1 MLLVFA
7 PCWAWRPS
15 WGHLERM
22 SSLCWAKNGVFIWE
36 SGPLHQGPD
45 EHAFFGSCE
54 AHVGVS
60 CHGHFEA
67 IWGFME
73 VAGGLKNSQRKN
85 FLLGVFWVLLGG
97 YIGPFWAMWGPC
109 WGHAGAMCDPCWTDV
124 GPCCR
129 SYKLCFL

>member
-1 MLLVFA
+1 
-7 PCWAWRPS
+7 
-15 WGHLERM
+15 M

-85 FLLGVFWVLLGG
+85 FLLGGFLGLAWR
-97 YIGPFWAMWGPC
+97 IHWAILGHVGAMLGPC
-109 WGHAGAMCDPCWTDV
+109 WGYV
-124 GPCCR
+124 
-129 SYKLCFL
+129 

>member
-1 MLLVFA
+1 
-7 PCWAWRPS
+7 
-15 WGHLERM
+15 M

-85 FLLGVFWVLLGG
+85 FLLGFFGSCLEDTLGH
-97 YIGPFWAMWGPC
+97 FGPC
-109 WGHAGAMCDPCWTDV
+109 RGHVGAMLGLCVTHVGLMLVHVVEVISFVSSRLDV
-124 GPCCR
+124 
-129 SYKLCFL
+129 FLTKSHVCTW

>member
-1 MLLVFA
+1 ML
-7 PCWAWRPS
+7 
-15 WGHLERM
+15 G
-22 SSLCWAKNGVFIWE
+22 KNGVFIWE

-109 WGHAGAMCDPCWTDV
+109 WGHAWAMCDPCWTDV
-124 GPCCR
+124 GHVVEVTSFVSSR
-129 SYKLCFL
+129 LDVFLTKSHVRTW